1 GGEEG
6 VAGQVHDVTQLTPA
20 QPGPEGRDPA
30 ELVVGRHPRPGQG
43 GATLVEQLQPD
54 APALLEGQRGR
65 DVRLGTADGV
75 PGPILGQVEAAREQ
89 GLAVAADVGQEDA
102 HLTVLDLAQAA
113 APLAGD
119 AARRGP
125 LLGETRAIDDEN
137 GVGVADL
144 LLDVAPQLGQDV
156 VVTPAAGADEQLEGP
171 AVEGGGGGDGV
182 GGLALEGGEL
192 AAEED
197 QGGRPP
203 LGAGGGGAVAPGG

>member
-1 GGEEG
+1 
-6 VAGQVHDVTQLTPA
+6 
-20 QPGPEGRDPA
+20 GP
-30 ELVVGRHPRPGQG
+30 G
-43 GATLVEQLQPD
+43 GATLVEQRQPD

-125 LLGETRAIDDEN
+125 LLGGTRAIDDEN
-137 GVGVADL
+137 GVGGGDL
-144 LLDVAPQLGQDV
+144 LPDVGPQLGPGVLRPPAPGAGAQ
-156 VVTPAAGADEQLEGP
+156 TAGPAARGARG
-171 AVEGGGGGDGV
+171 
-182 GGLALEGGEL
+182 
-192 AAEED
+192 
-197 QGGRPP
+197 
-203 LGAGGGGAVAPGG
+203 